1 MNTALVQN
9 WNSVVHHDD
18 EVYHLGDV
26 SFGNE
31 QETNSVLS
39 RLYGHKHLVLGNHD
53 YPKMMNMFKRHFET
67 IDNYK
72 VLNYDK
78 WYFVLFHYPIAEWH
92 WQHRGAIH
100 LHGHIHSTRQ
110 DNDRQRYRRYDVGV
124 RANDYFPVSIETV
137 IKIAEGKEI
146 LGHHRDQ

>member
-78 WYFVLFHYPIAEWH
+78 WYFVLFHY
-92 WQHRGAIH
+92 
-100 LHGHIHSTRQ
+100 
-110 DNDRQRYRRYDVGV
+110 
-124 RANDYFPVSIETV
+124 
-137 IKIAEGKEI
+137 
-146 LGHHRDQ
+146 LGE